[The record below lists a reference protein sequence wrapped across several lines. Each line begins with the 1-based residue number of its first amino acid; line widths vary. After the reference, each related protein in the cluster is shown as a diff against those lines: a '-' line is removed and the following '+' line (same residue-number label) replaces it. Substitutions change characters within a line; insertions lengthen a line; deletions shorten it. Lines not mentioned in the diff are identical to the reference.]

1 MITIQFYGELTE
13 ELGMNIVNQLL
24 DIYEKNQTIL
34 EANDRL
40 KYKADHLPLY
50 CDEITFLISSPGGL
64 LYSFMDIWDAID
76 KLKQQGVVFKG
87 RVSSFAMSAG
97 FYTYCLMD
105 YREMSPYATLMCHEM
120 SVLRNEKLTNL
131 DLEVKRMAKIQA
143 QLDKLVTDNTKITQ
157 EMLDKSKGTDL
168 YFDYDMALE
177 YGIIKEEPSEE
188 EQLEK
193 ALEDIEKE
201 TMTQAEFDEFVEEM
215 KHYIN
220 IIPDEDK
227 PTEDKIKE
235 IKEDTKPYMTLGEA
249 VLLGEDF
256 RCNGEVKCDEFGDRC
271 CYMCEDF
278 DKCDGLCEYAEKA
291 EMCEHM
297 KNKLDE
303 LDSKCKCEVPCEDC
317 ECKQQ
322 EEITEWKCGIA
333 TTCDSICCKFCDK
346 FLENI
351 YCEDM
356 CDTVSKDMKFDDCE
370 FAKEKK

>member
-177 YGIIKEEPSEE
+177 YGIIKKEPTEE
-188 EQLEK
+188 EQLVK

-201 TMTQAEFDEFVEEM
+201 EMTQAEFDAFVEEM

-220 IIPDEDK
+220 IIPDEDSEEMK
-227 PTEDKIKE
+227 QEELDEMYCIETAICKE
-235 IKEDTKPYMTLGEA
+235 HEGTYK
-249 VLLGEDF
+249 
-256 RCNGEVKCDEFGDRC
+256 C
-271 CYMCEDF
+271 CYYCGKYEECDMSCDF
-278 DKCDGLCEYAEKA
+278 VLEIGEEFSCKYLTDKPVQEVEK
-291 EMCEHM
+291 ESTEVENC
-297 KNKLDE
+297 KN
-303 LDSKCKCEVPCEDC
+303 CKCEHE
-317 ECKQQ
+317 

>member
-143 QLDKLVTDNTKITQ
+143 Q
-157 EMLDKSKGTDL
+157 
-168 YFDYDMALE
+168 
-177 YGIIKEEPSEE
+177 
-188 EQLEK
+188 
-193 ALEDIEKE
+193 
-201 TMTQAEFDEFVEEM
+201 
-215 KHYIN
+215 
-220 IIPDEDK
+220 
-227 PTEDKIKE
+227 
-235 IKEDTKPYMTLGEA
+235 
-249 VLLGEDF
+249 
-256 RCNGEVKCDEFGDRC
+256 
-271 CYMCEDF
+271 
-278 DKCDGLCEYAEKA
+278 
-291 EMCEHM
+291 
-297 KNKLDE
+297 
-303 LDSKCKCEVPCEDC
+303 
-317 ECKQQ
+317 
-322 EEITEWKCGIA
+322 
-333 TTCDSICCKFCDK
+333 
-346 FLENI
+346 
-351 YCEDM
+351 
-356 CDTVSKDMKFDDCE
+356 
-370 FAKEKK
+370 

>member
-1 MITIQFYGELTE
+1 MMTIQFYGELTE

-177 YGIIKEEPSEE
+177 YGIIKEEPTEE
-188 EQLEK
+188 ELMEK
-193 ALEDIEKE
+193 LMLGEEKE
-201 TMTQAEFDEFVEEM
+201 TMTESEWDEFITEL
-215 KHYIN
+215 KDYIN
-220 IIPDEDK
+220 IIPDKDSEEMKQEELDEMYCIETAICKEHEGTYKCCYYCGKYEECDMSCDFVLEIGEEFSCKYLTDK
-227 PTEDKIKE
+227 PVQEVEKESTEVE
-235 IKEDTKPYMTLGEA
+235 N
-249 VLLGEDF
+249 
-256 RCNGEVKCDEFGDRC
+256 C
-271 CYMCEDF
+271 
-278 DKCDGLCEYAEKA
+278 
-291 EMCEHM
+291 
-297 KNKLDE
+297 KN
-303 LDSKCKCEVPCEDC
+303 C

-322 EEITEWKCGIA
+322 EEITEWKCGVA

-370 FAKEKK
+370 FAKEK